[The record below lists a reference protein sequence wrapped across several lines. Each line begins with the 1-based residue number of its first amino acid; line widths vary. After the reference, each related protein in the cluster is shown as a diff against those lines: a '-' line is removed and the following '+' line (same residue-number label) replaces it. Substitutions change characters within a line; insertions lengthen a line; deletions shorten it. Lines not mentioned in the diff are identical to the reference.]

1 LPPQPPITLDLVT
14 ECDDAEMQAFTSRL
28 DFFRLILDCNDAPC
42 DELLAA
48 SIRLAA
54 DARPEGQR
62 EFFRVSCGHELA
74 RLMAK
79 DAMRLENLLR
89 RIAY

>member
-1 LPPQPPITLDLVT
+1 
-14 ECDDAEMQAFTSRL
+14 
-28 DFFRLILDCNDAPC
+28 
-42 DELLAA
+42 LLAA